1 VFQRPAV
8 PNPRRAGSAEPFEA
22 RHSGWRG
29 MADSRV
35 ESWQQ
40 AGNLYLWRYAH
51 RTKNYP
57 GWNLAADETGWKSL
71 FDLLGRMAASP
82 LACRREISVI
92 KPTARIL
99 AVPNNPAGS
108 EGVESAQCL
117 ILEVPRGRVGDRQWR
132 LDSDLQ
138 RVVLEVGP
146 SKLAEVHGAVGSMH
160 STGGD
165 FAIGPD
171 DRIAWKETALWLWLV
186 PKM

>member
-1 VFQRPAV
+1 
-8 PNPRRAGSAEPFEA
+8 
-22 RHSGWRG
+22 

-35 ESWQQ
+35 ESWKQ

-51 RTKNYP
+51 NTKNYP
-57 GWNLAADETGWKSL
+57 GWNLAAEETGWKSL

-82 LACRREISVI
+82 LACRREISVL
-92 KPTARIL
+92 KPTSRIL

-108 EGVESAQCL
+108 EGIESAQRL

-132 LDSDLQ
+132 LESDPK

-146 SKLAEVHGAVGSMH
+146 SKLAELHGAVGSMP

-165 FAIGPD
+165 FAIGPVD
-171 DRIAWKETALWLWLV
+171 LKEWKEKSLWLWLV
-186 PKM
+186 PD

>member
-1 VFQRPAV
+1 
-8 PNPRRAGSAEPFEA
+8 
-22 RHSGWRG
+22 

-51 RTKNYP
+51 RAKNYP
-57 GWNLAADETGWKSL
+57 GWNLAADETGRQSL

-82 LACRREISVI
+82 WACRREISVI
-92 KPTARIL
+92 EPTARIL

-132 LDSDLQ
+132 LESDPK

-146 SKLAEVHGAVGSMH
+146 SKLAEVHAAVGSMPA
-160 STGGD
+160 TGGD
-165 FAIGPD
+165 FAVGPD
-171 DRIAWKETALWLWLV
+171 DLNAWKETSLWLWLV